1 MASFKEKLSKGLT
14 AFNVKS
20 SSFLETNKIKG
31 IISTLE
37 NDIKDLNRILG
48 EIVYE
53 AWTKNEPVDM
63 EKLNPVLAQIKG
75 KYELISE
82 NEAQIRAVIENEKMI
97 LGGTEQVK
105 AAMAGQVVCPKCNA
119 MYDTGVNFCTKC
131 GTKLN

>member
-1 MASFKEKLSKGLT
+1 
-14 AFNVKS
+14 
-20 SSFLETNKIKG
+20 
-31 IISTLE
+31 
-37 NDIKDLNRILG
+37 
-48 EIVYE
+48 
-53 AWTKNEPVDM
+53 M

-82 NEAQIRAVIENEKMI
+82 NEAQIRAVLENEKMI